1 MKAIKKLIS
10 LIFVAVLC
18 LGIFTVAGCGEEDTP
33 KATAYTIY
41 VQDANGNAIEGVMIG
56 ICTYDEATGE
66 KGAGKAPKATD
77 ASGKVV
83 FNDAEGVYVLNED
96 TFSSTYTAKQKYVF
110 KAYGDYTVVLLAK

>member
-1 MKAIKKLIS
+1 MKVMKKLIS
-10 LIFVAVLC
+10 LLFVAVLC
-18 LGIFTVAGCGEEDTP
+18 LGIFSFASCDDEAP

-66 KGAGKAPKATD
+66 KGSCEMPQPTD
-77 ASGKVV
+77 ANGKVV
-83 FNDAEGVYVLNED
+83 LEKAEGVYVLNED
-96 TFSSTYTAKQKYVF
+96 AFSSSYSAKEKYVL